1 MIVNLFGD
9 IRVVIE
15 SVDIDLYDSS
25 ERKIVLYVNDLQ
37 DTAQYGFLNDFDL
50 LRIGSDH
57 CPPNYQN
64 YIQDEHH
71 KARALFDRV

>member
-37 DTAQYGFLNDFDL
+37 DDALEKIHC
-50 LRIGSDH
+50 LRGSM
-57 CPPNYQN
+57 
-64 YIQDEHH
+64 
-71 KARALFDRV
+71 